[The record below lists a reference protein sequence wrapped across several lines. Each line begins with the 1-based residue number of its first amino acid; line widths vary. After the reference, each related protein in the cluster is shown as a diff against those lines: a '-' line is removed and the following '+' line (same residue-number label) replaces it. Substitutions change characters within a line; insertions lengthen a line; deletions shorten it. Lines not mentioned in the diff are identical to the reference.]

1 MICMTLTSSRPA
13 TRDSYV
19 PSRRTVL
26 RAAAWTAPAVSVA
39 VAVPA
44 YAACSPASTKPS
56 SYALS
61 WGSGVY
67 TRASAASG
75 TAVVPGAAVGAQPVS
90 VVVTSSVSSSRV
102 NRNAQNLLAS
112 SQGLELHHAS
122 PIVAGRD
129 HRQTVTFTFSRSVSG
144 LTFSIKDVDSSQGG
158 WWDRVE
164 LTGARK
170 FEVAPRGRRNTHI
183 LGSGVQG
190 APWYYYDSDTV
201 LPNSGDSR
209 GTVTVTYTEPVS
221 SISLV
226 YWTSVGGSNQR
237 IWLSDFSFT
246 ASSC

>member
-1 MICMTLTSSRPA
+1 MPTTTRPA
-13 TRDSYV
+13 TPALHA

-44 YAACSPASTKPS
+44 YAACSPASAKPS

-67 TRASAASG
+67 TRSSAASG
-75 TAVVPGAAVGAQPVS
+75 TAVVPGAAVGAQPVN

-102 NRNAQNLLAS
+102 SRTAQNLLAS

-129 HRQTVTFTFSRSVSG
+129 YRQTVTFTFSRAVSG
-144 LTFSIKDVDSSQGG
+144 LSFSISDVDSSQNG
-158 WWDRVE
+158 WWDRIE
-164 LTGARK
+164 LSGQRK
-170 FEVAPRGRRNTHI
+170 FTVAPRGRRNTHI
-183 LGSGVQG
+183 LGTGVQG
-190 APWYYYDSDTV
+190 DPWRYYDGNTV
-201 LPNSGDSR
+201 IPNTGDSR
-209 GTVTVTYTEPVS
+209 GTVSVTYTEAVS

-226 YWTSVGGSNQR
+226 YWSSVAGSNQR
-237 IWLSDFSFT
+237 IWLSNFAFT
-246 ASSC
+246 SSSC

>member
-1 MICMTLTSSRPA
+1 MTVTSSRPA
-13 TRDSYV
+13 SPDSYV

-26 RAAAWTAPAVSVA
+26 RAAAWTAPAVSVV

-44 YAACSPASTKPS
+44 YAACSPATTKPT
-56 SYALS
+56 SYNVDWA
-61 WGSGVY
+61 SGVY
-67 TRASAASG
+67 TRSSAASG
-75 TAVVPGAAVGAQPVS
+75 AVVVPGAAVGAQPVN
-90 VVVTSSVSSSRV
+90 VFVTSTVSSNRV
-102 NRNAQNLLAS
+102 VRTAQNLLGSA
-112 SQGLELHHAS
+112 QGLELHHTS
-122 PIVAGRD
+122 PVSAGRE
-129 HRQTVTFTFSRSVSG
+129 HRQTVTFNFSRQVSG

-164 LTGARK
+164 LTGART
-170 FEVAPRGRRNTHI
+170 FVVAPRGRRNTHI

-190 APWYYYDSDTV
+190 APWYHYDSDTV

-237 IWLSDFSFT
+237 IWLSNLSFT

>member
-1 MICMTLTSSRPA
+1 M
-13 TRDSYV
+13 
-19 PSRRTVL
+19 
-26 RAAAWTAPAVSVA
+26 
-39 VAVPA
+39 
-44 YAACSPASTKPS
+44 
-56 SYALS
+56 
-61 WGSGVY
+61 
-67 TRASAASG
+67 
-75 TAVVPGAAVGAQPVS
+75 GAQPVN
-90 VVVTSSVSSSRV
+90 VFVTSTVSSNRV
-102 NRNAQNLLAS
+102 VRTAQNLLGSA
-112 SQGLELHHAS
+112 QGLELHHAS
-122 PIVAGRD
+122 PVSAGRE
-129 HRQTVTFTFSRSVSG
+129 HRQTVTFNFSRQVSG

-164 LTGARK
+164 LTGART

-190 APWYYYDSDTV
+190 APWYHHDSDTV

-237 IWLSDFSFT
+237 IWLSNLSFT